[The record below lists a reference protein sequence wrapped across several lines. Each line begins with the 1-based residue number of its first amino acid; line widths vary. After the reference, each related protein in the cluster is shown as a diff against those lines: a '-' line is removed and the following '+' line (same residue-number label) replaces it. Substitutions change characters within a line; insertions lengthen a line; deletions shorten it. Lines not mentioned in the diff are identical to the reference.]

1 MGTTASIVAQLAP
14 GEPPVAWMA
23 LGAPC
28 VSVYL
33 PYYLEGDLP
42 AAVSCGGRD
51 PSPES
56 LWWSFRDL
64 LTNVESDAERLG
76 SAVRAYWDAVEAEVA
91 ERAPQIEARA
101 ADLRA
106 REDRAGAARMLTS
119 FMDANVRALAEGLK
133 MFPDM
138 RNEP

>member
-1 MGTTASIVAQLAP
+1 
-14 GEPPVAWMA
+14 
-23 LGAPC
+23 
-28 VSVYL
+28 VYL